1 MDMAFWLALGQII
14 LINLILSG
22 DNAAVIALAA
32 CRLEPAQR
40 SIALWW
46 GSLGAVGLRIGLT
59 FLAAALLAWPGIQLL
74 GGAVLLWVAYG
85 LGAPEEAP
93 SDSGEFPV
101 EGRWRAIRTILV
113 ADVFMSL
120 DNVLS
125 LAGVAR
131 GDHLLLIL
139 GLLTSLPL
147 VVVGSSLLLRIFE
160 RFPWLVVLGAALL
173 AQVGGAMLASDSLWQ
188 RTPWG
193 GWPHAPLVFS
203 LVCAFLVGALR
214 LRS

>member
-1 MDMAFWLALGQII
+1 MDMTFWLALGQII
-14 LINLILSG
+14 VINLILSG

-32 CRLEPAQR
+32 HRLEPAQR
-40 SIALWW
+40 GIALWW

-59 FLAAALLAWPGIQLL
+59 FLAASLLAWPGIQLL

-93 SDSGEFPV
+93 VAGDTPV
-101 EGRWRAIRTILV
+101 EGRWRAVRTILV
-113 ADVFMSL
+113 ADLFMSL

-131 GDHLLLIL
+131 GDHLLLVL

-147 VVVGSSLLLRIFE
+147 VVVGSSLLLRLFE
-160 RFPWLVVLGAALL
+160 RFPWMVVLGAVLL
-173 AQVGGAMLASDSLWQ
+173 AQVGGEMLASDSLWQ
-188 RTPWG
+188 RLSWG
-193 GWPHAPLVFS
+193 HWPHAPLLFS
-203 LVCAFLVGALR
+203 LFCAGLVGILR

>member
-1 MDMAFWLALGQII
+1 MDMTFWLALGQII

-59 FLAAALLAWPGIQLL
+59 LLATSLLAWPGIQLL
-74 GGAVLLWVAYG
+74 GGAVLLWVSYG
-85 LGAPEEAP
+85 FGAPEAP
-93 SDSGEFPV
+93 SEIGESPV
-101 EGRWRAIRTILV
+101 QGRWRAIRTILV

-147 VVVGSSLLLRIFE
+147 VVMGSSLLLRLFE
-160 RFPWLVVLGAALL
+160 RFPWVVVLGAALL

-188 RTPWG
+188 RLPWG
-193 GWPHAPLVFS
+193 PWPHAALVFS
-203 LVCAFLVGALR
+203 LFCAFLVGLLR